1 MKNDIRAAAC
11 GTGKFGNEL
20 RADSIQE
27 KPAAERTDLPERTC
41 GTRGC
46 SPPPGGGCGLL
57 RFLPEPQIQ
66 HSKFKI
72 QNCQSGRNLRRSRTK
87 QTNRMRAA
95 GLRRAK
101 LRPAA
106 VPSGTAN
113 SAFKIQDSKL
123 PIGAQLAKEPHTS
136 GLADASCGPPPP
148 PGCGPHGL
156 FKVEIQ
162 HSGFNMKC
170 TPIPAASN
178 PTAARAFRRSAPAPV
193 FTSRNTSPTAPW
205 RR

>member
-1 MKNDIRAAAC
+1 MIFGLQPAEQASSATNCGPIPFRKSPQPSGRTYPSGPAGREDAVLRPGAAAGCC
-11 GTGKFGNEL
+11 GSFRNRKFSIQNSRFKIANRDATCGGHARSRLIGCEL
-20 RADSIQE
+20 RAFAGRS
-27 KPAAERTDLPERTC
+27 C
-41 GTRGC
+41 G
-46 SPPPGGGCGLL
+46 PL

-72 QNCQSGRNLRRSRTK
+72 QNCQSGRSLRRSRIRADLRT
-87 QTNRMRAA
+87 RAA
-95 GLRRAK
+95 GL
-101 LRPAA
+101 
-106 VPSGTAN
+106 
-113 SAFKIQDSKL
+113 
-123 PIGAQLAKEPHTS
+123 
-136 GLADASCGPPPP
+136 
-148 PGCGPHGL
+148 PHGL